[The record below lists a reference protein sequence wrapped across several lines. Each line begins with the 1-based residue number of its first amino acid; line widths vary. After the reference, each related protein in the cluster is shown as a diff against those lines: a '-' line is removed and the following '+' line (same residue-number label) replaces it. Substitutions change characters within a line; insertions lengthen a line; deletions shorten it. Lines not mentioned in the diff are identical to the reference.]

1 MGTAFLGAS
10 GTISP
15 PVEQTKK
22 AGKGWTGMHVLSR
35 GRGMGRRSNQTWGEK
50 GSLTEPGCWSLRFLQ
65 FIVLER
71 SVEDRARYIREPRSL
86 GPRRFPFSGMS
97 YDARQK
103 CSMQNSQNVPPKK
116 VWKCMPWT
124 HEVGASES
132 RRMRPTAR
140 MTERPSIYTSISPGP
155 GVSGQRI
162 NKRVLYRTICVA
174 YSVHLHPFRDGRPLV
189 SLELPSASSC

>member
-1 MGTAFLGAS
+1 MDGPAEVTHTRISREAKTSLRCLELWCWKDWLFQGRREPHERRGIELSDLMSTAVLGAS
-10 GTISP
+10 GTMSP

-22 AGKGWTGMHVLSR
+22 AGKGWTRMHVLSR

-86 GPRRFPFSGMS
+86 GPRAFPFSGMS

-103 CSMQNSQNVPPKK
+103 CSIQNSQNVPPKK

-140 MTERPSIYTSISPGP
+140 MTERPSI
-155 GVSGQRI
+155 
-162 NKRVLYRTICVA
+162 
-174 YSVHLHPFRDGRPLV
+174 
-189 SLELPSASSC
+189 